1 MNFEDWY
8 NRFIIEHPQNITKFT
23 LKELLEMSFNE
34 GIFHC
39 QMELP
44 KFGVNVETGKI
55 VHLPNDDE
63 RDLPDGK
70 KWMFDD
76 SISDDLF
83 DQILLEN
90 NKEENNEPK

>member
-8 NRFIIEHPQNITKFT
+8 NRFIIEHPESLTEFT
-23 LKELLEMSFNE
+23 LKKLLEMSFNE

-39 QMELP
+39 KMTSP
-44 KFGVNVETGKI
+44 KFGINTETGKI

-63 RDLPDGK
+63 RNLPLGG

-76 SISDDLF
+76 DDIELMKNEIKDEF
-83 DQILLEN
+83 EEKEN
-90 NKEENNEPK
+90 